1 MNMKGG
7 VISFTTEKQDIMP
20 ELIRYANGDITFK
33 KAGGFGVVFQMTSDV
48 STILSRNGCG
58 LQSILVKLISID
70 KPLQFDKVDVK
81 QVNEDDFEDEVHI
94 HEEICKR
101 SLKMFHCSIAPTLL
115 HAEIYTQEEF
125 MRHFPKIGERI
136 TTKGRI
142 GAIFM
147 ENMSDS
153 ETVFDLF
160 QRDKRMVIET
170 IFPKA
175 RRLLI
180 MLAQVGF
187 LHNDYKLDNLLS
199 GDSLCIIDFGMATP
213 ITPDDM
219 ARLDTYLKE
228 FDTEKIIEFL
238 SVDTSHLNQIK
249 YKGYILELQW
259 LRQDQV
265 DTYDPVIDP
274 AVAIA
279 PEESI
284 IDPIR
289 LEEHSL
295 CVVSEKPVK
304 PELQTIDPRVYETLP
319 EHLKRNMDVIRYVLQ
334 SSGVMLSSVPEDLKT
349 EPIVR
354 IAVSNY
360 GYSLKD
366 VPERLKTKELVSMA
380 VKNRGSSIQFAPE
393 ALKRDPELIHAA
405 VTDESMAI
413 KFIPEDMITKELLLL
428 CVSKHGTALRNIP
441 QERIDH
447 DIAIAAVK
455 NNGDALKYVPERFR
469 SKQVIRIAV
478 SNPDDEDEDLFSCF
492 PENIKEDKP
501 FLLQL
506 LKINGHIVKFMDNP
520 DGELLAYAKYSDMED
535 NPVDLKP
542 VQNAKAIQFL
552 KGKRKGDDE
561 EFNEILDRFKM
572 EFPSGGTRKRRRKRT
587 RRFK

>member
-20 ELIRYANGDITFK
+20 ELIRYANGDITFE

-58 LQSILVKLISID
+58 LQSILIKLISID

-101 SLKMFHCSIAPTLL
+101 SLTRFHCSITPTLL
-115 HAEIYTQEEF
+115 HAEVYTQEEF

-136 TTKGRI
+136 TTEGRI

-153 ETVFDLF
+153 ETVFHLL

-180 MLAQVGF
+180 MLAQLGF

-213 ITPDDM
+213 ITQLDV

-249 YKGYILELQW
+249 YKGYIQELQW

-274 AVAIA
+274 NVKIA

-295 CVVSEKPVK
+295 CVVSKMKSKRVYVK
-304 PELQTIDPRVYETLP
+304 QSNPSAYETLP
-319 EHLKRNMDVIRYVLQ
+319 EHLKRNMDVIRDALQ
-334 SSGVMLSSVPEDLKT
+334 YSGSMLSSVPEDLKT

-366 VPERLKTKELVSMA
+366 VPERLKTKELVSIA
-380 VKNRGSSIQFAPE
+380 VRNRGSSIQFAPE

-405 VTDESMAI
+405 VTDESSAI

-428 CVSKHGTALRNIP
+428 CVSKSGTSLRNIP
-441 QERIDH
+441 KERIDH

-469 SKQVIRIAV
+469 SEQVIRIAV
-478 SNPDDEDEDLFSCF
+478 SNPDDEDEDLFSYF
-492 PENIKEDKP
+492 PENLKENRP
-501 FLLQL
+501 FLLQV
-506 LKINGHIVKFMDNP
+506 LKINGHIVKFMDDP
-520 DGELLAYAKYSDMED
+520 DGELLAYAKYSDID
-535 NPVDLKP
+535 NPVELTRH
-542 VQNAKAIQFL
+542 QNAKAIQFL

-561 EFNEILDRFKM
+561 EFNEILDRFKI